1 MREWR
6 VVAKFRA
13 PEIGRVVSDA
23 PGNFPYPAMGEHMT
37 DEAVP
42 NDAEMLEARAELG
55 SLLLETA
62 SIEDYLEEFAQHA
75 PEHIGAG
82 THCGITLRHRG
93 HDRRA
98 ASSDVR
104 TARCDDVEVAAGS
117 GPCITSMDE
126 HRTVMGR
133 EIWHDER
140 WVEWREAA
148 VRAGFRSAAALSA
161 TAGPGASIAL
171 NLYSEDEEPWAPE
184 RLERAAIF
192 AQQVARVMALCIRIS
207 EQTVINGDL
216 TAAMASRATIDQAIG
231 IIMAQNRCSSEE
243 AFEILRS
250 ASSHR
255 NIQLRDVAA
264 AVVQG
269 IAGSVPSAGQ
279 FRPRAES

>member
-1 MREWR
+1 MSD
-6 VVAKFRA
+6 KFL
-13 PEIGRVVSDA
+13 SDLV
-23 PGNFPYPAMGEHMT
+23 ET
-37 DEAVP
+37 S
-42 NDAEMLEARAELG
+42 EARAELG
-55 SLLLETA
+55 SILLETA

-93 HDRRA
+93 HDRSA
-98 ASSDVR
+98 ASSDMR

-117 GPCITSMDE
+117 GPCITSLDE
-126 HRTVMGR
+126 QRTVVGE
-133 EIWHDER
+133 EIWIDDR

-161 TAGPGASIAL
+161 TAGPGAAIAL
-171 NLYSEDEEPWAPE
+171 SLYSEDEEPWDQE
-184 RLERAAIF
+184 RLVRAAAC
-192 AQQVARVMALCIRIS
+192 AQQVARVVALCIRIS

-216 TAAMASRATIDQAIG
+216 TAAMATRATIDQAIG
-231 IIMAQNRCSSEE
+231 IIMAQNRCTSQE

-255 NIQLRDVAA
+255 NIKLRDVAS

-269 IAGSVPSAGQ
+269 IAGSVPPPGE
-279 FRPRAES
+279 FRPRSDN

>member
-1 MREWR
+1 
-6 VVAKFRA
+6 
-13 PEIGRVVSDA
+13 
-23 PGNFPYPAMGEHMT
+23 MT
-37 DEAVP
+37 DEKNSEA
-42 NDAEMLEARAELG
+42 DMEASQARAELG

-75 PEHIGAG
+75 QEHIGVG
-82 THCGITLRHRG
+82 THCGITLRLRG

-104 TARCDDVEVAAGS
+104 TARCDDVEVAAGA
-117 GPCITSMDE
+117 GPCITSLDE
-126 HRTVMGR
+126 GRTVMGA

-161 TAGPGASIAL
+161 SAGPNAAIAL
-171 NLYSEDEEPWAPE
+171 NLYSEDAEPWDPE
-184 RLERAAIF
+184 RLVRAAVF

-231 IIMAQNRCSSEE
+231 IIMAQNRCSAEE
-243 AFEILRS
+243 AFSILRN
-250 ASSHR
+250 ASSRR
-255 NIQLRDVAA
+255 NIKLRDVAI

-269 IAGSVPSAGQ
+269 IAGSEPIVNQ
-279 FRPRAES
+279 FRPRAET